1 MKVGEKAPDFT
12 LKASNNSEV
21 SLKDYRGKNVVLY
34 FYPRDNTPGWIN
46 EANEFGKLYNNF
58 KKIDTE
64 IIGVSPDSVD
74 SHQSFVRDLT
84 IPFILLSDKDKE
96 VAQKYEV
103 YKDEGIL
110 SKIGLGLER
119 STFVIDKE
127 GILRQEYRKVGV
139 KGHAEEVFEFVKE
152 NL

>member
-1 MKVGEKAPDFT
+1 M
-12 LKASNNSEV
+12 N
-21 SLKDYRGKNVVLY
+21 
-34 FYPRDNTPGWIN
+34 
-46 EANEFGKLYNNF
+46 
-58 KKIDTE
+58 TE

-84 IPFILLSDKDKE
+84 IPFILLSDEDKE
-96 VAQKYEV
+96 VAKKYEV

-110 SKIGLGLER
+110 SKIGLELER